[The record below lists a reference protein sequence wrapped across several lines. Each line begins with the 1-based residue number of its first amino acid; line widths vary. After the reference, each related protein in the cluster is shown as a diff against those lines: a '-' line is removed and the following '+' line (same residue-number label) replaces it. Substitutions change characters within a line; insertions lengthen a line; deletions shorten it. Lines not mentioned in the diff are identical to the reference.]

1 MPATRNPAGGVGGA
15 SGNAVHATKLNAPED
30 KQAPIAKQAPARSW
44 RDVLPVHPAAD
55 LFPLMSP
62 DELKVLGEDIKENG
76 LRTPIVLTTVTSGYR
91 DDGRDHLLD
100 GRNRL
105 DAMERVGFVLVK
117 KGKLDPHLGWEDDI
131 TLLPPRP
138 CSVPESEAYMAAVS
152 LNIHRRH
159 LTSEQRRDL
168 ITKLIKATPEK
179 SDRQIAEQVK
189 ASPTTVGTVRTK
201 LEATGDV
208 SKLDTRQDTKG
219 RKQPAK
225 KKRRTEDDYRR
236 DLQAK
241 KAAAPPVDADGPN
254 LIIAAWD
261 KASDERRQ
269 EFLQARHLQRKR
281 GRPAT
286 GSKTPPQPKRKGG
299 WPKGKPRKPR
309 REAAE

>member
-1 MPATRNPAGGVGGA
+1 MPN
-15 SGNAVHATKLNAPED
+15 NAKAPD
-30 KQAPIAKQAPARSW
+30 ARVSW

-76 LRTPIVLTTVTSGYR
+76 LRTPIVLTTVTSEYR

-117 KGKLDPHLGWEDDI
+117 KGKLDPHLGWEDDV
-131 TLLPPRP
+131 TLVPPRP

-159 LTSEQRRDL
+159 LTAEQRRDL
-168 ITKLIKATPEK
+168 IAKLIKATPGK
-179 SDRQIAEQVK
+179 SDRQIAETVK

-208 SKLDTRQDTKG
+208 SKLDTRTDTKG

-225 KKRRTEDDYRR
+225 KKRQTEDDFRR
-236 DLQAK
+236 QVQAK
-241 KAAAPPVDADGPN
+241 KVAATATAAATAAAAAPNP
-254 LIIAAWD
+254 IIPAWD
-261 KASDERRQ
+261 HAREEQRQ

-281 GRPAT
+281 GRPPT
-286 GSKTPPQPKRKGG
+286 ESKKPPQAPARPKRKGG
-299 WPKGKPRKPR
+299 WPKGKPRKPQP
-309 REAAE
+309 EAA